1 MNECVFYIGEF
12 IFDLVKVLMAF
23 RLVEAAST
31 PRRSKPVETCVVWV
45 TGVVVAGI
53 TVYNIFLCR
62 DVFSN
67 YMMIIC
73 AIFLSV
79 VVLFLR
85 RIKWLEAFSIIY
97 LFWVMIHILDFFIQ
111 TLTYK
116 VLNACRLPKYL
127 LLEAD
132 IERGLYLM
140 CFSICVAYIGRW
152 LLSEKEMFKRI
163 KHKLML
169 ELILVPVMTL
179 IMGYFQRIYI
189 DLMTEDY
196 MANWTLFWLACI
208 VAFGGGVLY
217 TQKIRALEVNK
228 VMQMRM
234 QLLEA
239 NYEQATRRYK
249 EKAELLHDE
258 KHHVDAIREMLDSG
272 KVEDA
277 IRYVSSVSHKIS
289 QSGNRIWSNHLFLD
303 VVLNMKVQEAKDKLI
318 DVEIRFDDMKDL
330 AMQETDISVLFG
342 NLLDNAIEAVE
353 KIIDPD
359 HRWIKIFG
367 ERKGKLLVLN
377 MSNPVGQ
384 DLRFDGKQLITSK
397 SDRELHGFGMQS
409 IQRIVERHHGEMDVT
424 QQEEKFLLTLILNGF
439 CE

>member
-1 MNECVFYIGEF
+1 MSEWVFYIGEF
-12 IFDLVKVLMAF
+12 IFDFVKVLMAF

-31 PRRSKPVETCVVWV
+31 PRRSKPVETCAVWA

-53 TVYNIFLCR
+53 TVYNIFLCK

-67 YMMIIC
+67 NMMIIC

-85 RIKWLEAFSIIY
+85 RIKWLDAFSIIY

-116 VLNACRLPKYL
+116 VLNACRLPKSL
-127 LLEAD
+127 LLEAN

-140 CFSICVAYIGRW
+140 CFSIGVAYIGHW
-152 LLSEKEMFKRI
+152 LLLEKEIFKRI
-163 KHKLML
+163 KHKIML
-169 ELILVPVMTL
+169 ELVLVPIMTL

-196 MANWTLFWLACI
+196 MTNWTLFWLACI
-208 VAFGGGVLY
+208 VAFGGSVLY

-228 VMQMRM
+228 VMQVRM
-234 QLLEA
+234 QLLET

-272 KVEDA
+272 KVEEA

-303 VVLNMKVQEAKDKLI
+303 LVLNMKVQEAKEKLI

-353 KIIDPD
+353 KIFDPD
-359 HRWIKIFG
+359 DRWIKIFG

-409 IQRIVERHHGEMDVT
+409 IQRIVERYHGEVDVT